1 MTKQSLTQQ
10 FVETA
15 TCPAG
20 KQKADYFDTKL
31 SGFLLKVS
39 PSGKRS
45 YYIRYKDAHERK
57 KEKRLLDASQV
68 NLQDARQHAQHIL
81 SRLALGEDPFA
92 EQQSKRQVPTLKA
105 FVHDSYLPHL
115 QTLKKSWK
123 VDEAQLR
130 LHVLPHIGS
139 MYLDDITKKHMIELM
154 TAHSREYKPASTNR
168 LYNVIH
174 RLFNC
179 AIEWEVPGVTRN
191 PVSAVA
197 KRKENNQ
204 RDRYLSEQ
212 ELRALWKAIEQ
223 SDSVMLPYIVKML
236 VFTGARK
243 TEVAQAKWD
252 DIDWQL
258 CQWRIPEN
266 KSGKVR
272 YVPLSGEAIK
282 MLKSIEHFSGCPFI
296 FPNPKTMKPYV
307 NFFHSWNTAR
317 IEAGVPDVRIHDLR
331 HTCASYLVNQGSS
344 IYEVKQI
351 LGHANVTTT
360 QRYAHL
366 MHSTLLRAS
375 NGVGHYIKE
384 TTSTLG
390 IEVDGDWSIE
400 EVA

>member
-1 MTKQSLTQQ
+1 MAKITLTQQ
-10 FVETA
+10 LVDTA
-15 TCPAG
+15 TCTNQH
-20 KQKADYFDTKL
+20 KTDYFDTKL
-31 SGFLLKVS
+31 SGFLLKVM
-39 PSGKRS
+39 PSGKRT
-45 YYIRYKDAHERK
+45 YYIRFKDDHGRTKER
-57 KEKRLLDASQV
+57 RLLDASQV
-68 NLQDARQHAQHIL
+68 NLQDARQRAQHAL

-92 EQQSKRQVPTLKA
+92 EQQSKRQVPTLKG
-105 FVHDSYLPHL
+105 FVEESYLPYL

-139 MYLDDITKKHMIELM
+139 LYMDDITKKHMIELM

-179 AIEWEVPGVTRN
+179 AMEWEVSGVTRN

-204 RDRYLSEQ
+204 RDRYLSAQ
-212 ELRALWKAIEQ
+212 ELRSLWKAIEQ
-223 SDSVMLPYIVKML
+223 SESVMLPHIVKML
-236 VFTGARK
+236 IFTGARK
-243 TEVAQAKWD
+243 NEVSIAKWD
-252 DIDWQL
+252 DINWNL

-272 YVPLSGEAIK
+272 YVPLSDEAIK
-282 MLKSIEHFSGCPFI
+282 MLKGIEQFSGCPFI
-296 FPNPKTMKPYV
+296 FPNPKTLRPYV

-317 IEAGVPDVRIHDLR
+317 KEAGIPDVRIHDLR
-331 HTCASYLVNQGSS
+331 HTYASYLVNQGAP
-344 IYEVKQI
+344 IYEVKEI
-351 LGHANVTTT
+351 LGHADVTTT

-366 MHSTLLRAS
+366 MHGTLLRAS

-390 IEVDGDWSIE
+390 L
-400 EVA
+400 EVAGELFIEGVA